1 MALPLRAL
9 ILETYGTGNAPIETP
24 VLSALEQAAHRGLLI
39 MNLTQCLEACRYGA
53 VCNWTS
59 VATRGVISAD
69 DMTPEALYCKLL
81 VACSQTNDIEALR
94 VFMQTPL
101 CGEKRNA

>member
-1 MALPLRAL
+1 MEQYATGQALRR
-9 ILETYGTGNAPIETP
+9 
-24 VLSALEQAAHRGLLI
+24 V
-39 MNLTQCLEACRYGA
+39 
-53 VCNWTS
+53 
-59 VATRGVISAD
+59 GVISAD